1 MSSLVQTLL
10 SSMREALNRNVS
22 NSESFTNVTQ
32 VNPVVIVIVVV
43 LIELLMLVLGKF
55 LYNNVLCKTVTALKP
70 LPTIWHFLGLQII
83 VAMLLS
89 ACCSRM

>member
-1 MSSLVQTLL
+1 MSSLVQTVF

-32 VNPVVIVIVVV
+32 VPLVVLLMVVV
-43 LIELLMLVLGKF
+43 AVELLLLFLGKF

-70 LPTIWHFLGLQII
+70 LPTIWHFLGLQVV

-89 ACCSRM
+89 ACCARM